1 MEHAGQ
7 KLKRIR
13 ERLKLT
19 YRDVEE
25 RSQEIARRMSN
36 TEFSIAL
43 SRLADIEN
51 KGTVPTIYRLYSL
64 CAIYGLEYED
74 VLGWYGAPLDRLA
87 SQALRSEMGATRLL
101 HFKPRGS
108 LATPG
113 PADLEVALEKTTF
126 LSHVLRN
133 WGALPLALL
142 KNIDLRR
149 YRYGLIGL
157 EDGSMY
163 PLLRPGSLVLI
174 DDRARI
180 VSSGWAHE
188 YERPIYFLEHR
199 DGYICG
205 WCDVQGDRLVVL
217 PHPASGA
224 KPSVFRYGTEVDLV
238 GQVIGAATL
247 FTPPERQRGSRSSAA
262 SAASPGL

>member
-1 MEHAGQ
+1 MERTGQ

-25 RSQEIARRMSN
+25 HSQEIARRMNNS
-36 TEFSIAL
+36 EFSIAL

-74 VLGWYGAPLDRLA
+74 ALAWYGAPLDKLA
-87 SQALRSEMGATRLL
+87 SEALRSELAATRLL
-101 HFKPRGS
+101 HLKPRGS

-126 LSHVLRN
+126 LSHVLKN
-133 WGALPLALL
+133 WGTLPLALL
-142 KNIDLRR
+142 KNADLRR
-149 YRYGLIGL
+149 YRYGLVGL
-157 EDGSMY
+157 EDRSMY

-188 YERPIYFLEHR
+188 YDRPIYFLEHR
-199 DGYICG
+199 ERYICS
-205 WCDVQGDRLVVL
+205 WCDLQGEQLVVL

-224 KPSVFRYGTEVDLV
+224 KPSVFHYGSEVDLV
-238 GQVIGAATL
+238 GQVIGAASL
-247 FTPPERQRGSRSSAA
+247 FIPPEKQRGIQSSAV
-262 SAASPGL
+262 AAGSPGQ

>member
-1 MEHAGQ
+1 MERAGQ

-25 RSQEIARRMSN
+25 CSQEIARRMNNS
-36 TEFSIAL
+36 EFSIAL

-64 CAIYGLEYED
+64 CAIYGQEYED
-74 VLGWYGAPLDRLA
+74 VLGWYGASLDGLA
-87 SQALRSEMGATRLL
+87 SESLRSELAATRLL
-101 HFKPRGS
+101 HFKPRGA
-108 LATPG
+108 LAMPG
-113 PADLEVALEKTTF
+113 PADVEIALEKTTF

-133 WGALPLALL
+133 WGALPLTLL
-142 KNIDLRR
+142 KNMDLRR

-157 EDGSMY
+157 EDRSMY

-180 VSSGWAHE
+180 ASSGWAHE
-188 YERPIYFLEHR
+188 YDRPIYFLEHR

-205 WCDVQGDRLVVL
+205 WCDLQGERLVVL

-224 KPSVFRYGTEVDLV
+224 KPSVFRYGSEVDMV

-247 FTPPERQRGSRSSAA
+247 FIPPERQRGTQSSAV
-262 SAASPGL
+262 AAAPQSL